1 MSANQRFSVENFLV
15 YSSTKS
21 ETFSTKTIVFLSPN
35 EVGPDYSNIGSI
47 PGSAGRLV
55 AVIILEFLIPLYH
68 FIFMRFLRLLSASVT
83 LYVLLIGY
91 IVVLGI
97 ATFVEEAKGT
107 AFVREHFY
115 YAWWF
120 ILLQGILGIQL
131 IVIFFCRKWFRRQN
145 WGNLLLHFSFLWI
158 LVGAAITHFAGK

>member
-1 MSANQRFSVENFLV
+1 
-15 YSSTKS
+15 
-21 ETFSTKTIVFLSPN
+21 
-35 EVGPDYSNIGSI
+35 
-47 PGSAGRLV
+47 
-55 AVIILEFLIPLYH
+55 
-68 FIFMRFLRLLSASVT
+68 MRFLRLLSASVT

-131 IVIFFCRKWFRRQN
+131 IVIFFELLIQAQDDISALRRAQR
-145 WGNLLLHFSFLWI
+145 S
-158 LVGAAITHFAGK
+158 

>member
-1 MSANQRFSVENFLV
+1 MILLSANQRFSVENFLV

-68 FIFMRFLRLLSASVT
+68 FIFMRFLRLLSASATYGEYIFIVRNYMVKMVALLWQLQILKKEN
-83 LYVLLIGY
+83 LY
-91 IVVLGI
+91 
-97 ATFVEEAKGT
+97 
-107 AFVREHFY
+107 
-115 YAWWF
+115 
-120 ILLQGILGIQL
+120 
-131 IVIFFCRKWFRRQN
+131 
-145 WGNLLLHFSFLWI
+145 
-158 LVGAAITHFAGK
+158 

>member
-1 MSANQRFSVENFLV
+1 MILLSANQRFSVENFLV

-107 AFVREHFY
+107 AFG
-115 YAWWF
+115 AN
-120 ILLQGILGIQL
+120 ISIMPGGL
-131 IVIFFCRKWFRRQN
+131 FCYRGYWE
-145 WGNLLLHFSFLWI
+145 SS
-158 LVGAAITHFAGK
+158 